1 MCAFIAYGTGRTG
14 SGLHAKGGAEIKM
27 NVGEIAI
34 ESDVTENIIV
44 ISHSEENDVSNV
56 DSDA

>member
-44 ISHSEENDVSNV
+44 ISHSEENDV
-56 DSDA
+56 